1 MATTMTEL
9 AIDMP
14 TAAVVPDQNVPLTA
28 YPLLDRCSK
37 ENTRQGIASPPP
49 PPASSTKSRLRHI
62 AVTFQLSGVSFTASA
77 VNGLVVVGLPAMT
90 SDLSLPPSLAFWPAS
105 AAFMATTA
113 SLLLAG
119 SLADIIGPRPV
130 ELVGALASGAFMVGC
145 GLSRRGEE
153 LVALRALQGV
163 ALAMHLASSV
173 SLLTMTWPQG
183 RSRNVAFSC
192 LGISQVLGFSLG
204 LVLGGVFVDTVGW
217 RAGWHIYGGITLAL
231 TALGLVILPK
241 GQPLGT
247 WREFAHGIA
256 TKMDLVGALLASAF
270 MAFLSY
276 FLAVVSQDVHSI
288 RRPENIV
295 FLCLGALSLPLFV
308 YWVHRQARVG
318 KPALIPNALWRNTSF
333 STICGAIA
341 ISYGVLVSLELFASL
356 FFQEVQHLSALQAA
370 VRIIPSLIVG
380 FILNL
385 TTGLLV
391 HKVPVVWIVAITSIL
406 TAGSPLL
413 MALIQP
419 QWTYWTNA
427 FVAQLL
433 MPFNVDVLFTVG
445 LIMITDSFPHDRQ
458 ALAGAVFNTSSQFGK
473 AIGLAVMQVISTVVT
488 RDSDE
493 KNPVE
498 ALMEGY
504 RASFWTMFALMLS
517 CAVLGGLGLRKA
529 GKIGLKRD

>member
-1 MATTMTEL
+1 M
-9 AIDMP
+9 
-14 TAAVVPDQNVPLTA
+14 
-28 YPLLDRCSK
+28 
-37 ENTRQGIASPPP
+37 
-49 PPASSTKSRLRHI
+49 SS
-62 AVTFQLSGVSFTASA
+62 
-77 VNGLVVVGLPAMT
+77 
-90 SDLSLPPSLAFWPAS
+90 
-105 AAFMATTA
+105 
-113 SLLLAG
+113 
-119 SLADIIGPRPV
+119 
-130 ELVGALASGAFMVGC
+130 
-145 GLSRRGEE
+145 
-153 LVALRALQGV
+153 
-163 ALAMHLASSV
+163 
-173 SLLTMTWPQG
+173 
-183 RSRNVAFSC
+183 
-192 LGISQVLGFSLG
+192 
-204 LVLGGVFVDTVGW
+204 
-217 RAGWHIYGGITLAL
+217 
-231 TALGLVILPK
+231 
-241 GQPLGT
+241 
-247 WREFAHGIA
+247 
-256 TKMDLVGALLASAF
+256 
-270 MAFLSY
+270 
-276 FLAVVSQDVHSI
+276 
-288 RRPENIV
+288 
-295 FLCLGALSLPLFV
+295 
-308 YWVHRQARVG
+308 
-318 KPALIPNALWRNTSF
+318 
-333 STICGAIA
+333 
-341 ISYGVLVSLELFASL
+341 
-356 FFQEVQHLSALQAA
+356 FQEVQHLSALQAA